1 MFAVTVNNSFYFF
14 FFRYMK
20 LYVKRYVFLVSL
32 SPLRIAC
39 NFVRQLVT
47 RGSDQLESLTFG
59 HCAHFTFD
67 YLCNFLFP
75 LTFFSS
81 YLCNLYNYFGVTS

>member
-1 MFAVTVNNSFYFF
+1 MSAVTVNNSFYFF
-14 FFRYMK
+14 IRYMK
-20 LYVKRYVFLVSL
+20 LYVRRYVFLISL
-32 SPLRIAC
+32 SSLPIAC

-67 YLCNFLFP
+67 Y
-75 LTFFSS
+75 
-81 YLCNLYNYFGVTS
+81 